1 MGSVPCTGPCGG
13 VRMALSDSVLC
24 SICETPALPGF
35 EVSGRVGDDK
45 DWFETPVPLADIC
58 VAEVVKVI
66 EEAYGGAVRSFDGSG
81 SRLFENPIQRVLCP
95 AVGRGVFPLRLR
107 EYYAEQDSPAPYI
120 EGCDM
125 VDRRP
130 MGLDHHNPVPTSSNY
145 LGLDYFA
152 VCDAREWHPGI
163 GPWDLAIDN
172 IPFDAEVAIPIVQ
185 RFVEIASW
193 CAFILPWSP
202 LGGVDQWKPIMDS
215 DACRPMY
222 AWPIAPRPWGD
233 NVQETALYL
242 WRRGE
247 EQPAYTKVRGLPRWK
262 P

>member
-1 MGSVPCTGPCGG
+1 MGSERACTGPCGG

-66 EEAYGGAVRSFDGSG
+66 EERTRVVGEWPHNVDEWTA
-81 SRLFENPIQRVLCP
+81 NPIRRVLCP
-95 AVGRGVFPLRLR
+95 AVGRGMFPAALRR
-107 EYYAEQDSPAPYI
+107 YYEEMDAPQPHI
-120 EGCDM
+120 AGCDI
-125 VDRRP
+125 VDRTSESDP
-130 MGLDHHNPVPTSSNY
+130 FASCDKLDTRI
-145 LGLDYFA
+145 
-152 VCDAREWHPGI
+152 DAREWVPGV

-215 DACRPMY
+215 DACRPLY

-233 NVQETALYL
+233 NVRETALYV